1 MILGLHIQVQD
12 WVSGIS
18 RLYKVAYGTIWQ
30 ILVGYVSCL
39 GSNYSVFRC
48 ESIGDDDFESCC
60 MTKYTT
66 IAYSHGISANIG
78 ARTSSLGSNCSVF
91 WRASIGTDDFG
102 FCTSEYTTIAYSQ
115 AKSVNIEAFTSGS
128 NCSGY

>member
-1 MILGLHIQVQD
+1 MFGLKLLVFLLQVD
-12 WVSGIS
+12 CG
-18 RLYKVAYGTIWQ
+18 
-30 ILVGYVSCL
+30 
-39 GSNYSVFRC
+39 
-48 ESIGDDDFESCC
+48 EDSIELCC
-60 MTKYTT
+60 TSAYTT

-115 AKSVNIEAFTSGS
+115 AKSVNIEAFTSSLGS